1 MENLI
6 NMLNKLSLD
15 NDDSTEIDSLCNKIN
30 SIKICTEKEDIK
42 KELIGK
48 VIYNFFEILSKKG
61 RCVVPINN
69 TNIKWLY

>member
-15 NDDSTEIDSLCNKIN
+15 NDESKEIDTLCNKIN
-30 SIKICTEKEDIK
+30 SIKISTEKEEIK
-42 KELIGK
+42 EELIGK

-61 RCVVPINN
+61 RCVVQIKNE
-69 TNIKWLY
+69 NIRWLY

>member
-15 NDDSTEIDSLCNKIN
+15 NDDSKEIDSLCNKIN
-30 SIKICTEKEDIK
+30 SIKISTEKEEIK
-42 KELIGK
+42 EVLIEK
-48 VIYNFFEILSKKG
+48 VLFNFFEILSKKG

-69 TNIKWLY
+69 ISIRWLY